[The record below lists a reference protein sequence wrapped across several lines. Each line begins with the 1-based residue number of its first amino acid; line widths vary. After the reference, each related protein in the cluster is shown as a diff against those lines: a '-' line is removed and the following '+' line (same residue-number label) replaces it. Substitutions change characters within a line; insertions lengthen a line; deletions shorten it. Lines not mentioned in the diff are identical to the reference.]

1 MPVEHPAL
9 SPGPSCESPP
19 AGPLLSPVP
28 FHLAAPLTLNLFLL
42 DTFFLIVLYAIPHRM
57 QDLGSLTC
65 PTLGDPMDCSPPG
78 SVRGIFRDRILE
90 WVAISFSILDASL
103 ITGISDVKLAR
114 DDDLC

>member
-42 DTFFLIVLYAIPHRM
+42 DTFFFNCTVCHTTQDAGSWFPDLPNSWRPHG
-57 QDLGSLTC
+57 L
-65 PTLGDPMDCSPPG
+65 
-78 SVRGIFRDRILE
+78 
-90 WVAISFSILDASL
+90 
-103 ITGISDVKLAR
+103 
-114 DDDLC
+114 